1 MIRSVAIL
9 AQHIKLFDC
18 ENFHR
23 VVVPTGIEDIIMVII
38 TKKVSV
44 FNQDPDEMNDDDD
57 WVLGSYAQTREMYDK
72 EFTTNFPRI
81 LPADLIC
88 IGTKSD
94 PIPLKD
100 VSDNFLD
107 EFKGKYLG

>member
-1 MIRSVAIL
+1 
-9 AQHIKLFDC
+9 
-18 ENFHR
+18 
-23 VVVPTGIEDIIMVII
+23 MVTI

-44 FNQDPDEMNDDDD
+44 FNQDPEEMNDDDA

-72 EFTTNFPRI
+72 EFTPNFPRI
-81 LPADLIC
+81 LPVDLIC
-88 IGTKSD
+88 IGIKSD

-107 EFKGKYLG
+107 GFKRRYLGENLFVLQQSWLSLIVRTPIVSLSP